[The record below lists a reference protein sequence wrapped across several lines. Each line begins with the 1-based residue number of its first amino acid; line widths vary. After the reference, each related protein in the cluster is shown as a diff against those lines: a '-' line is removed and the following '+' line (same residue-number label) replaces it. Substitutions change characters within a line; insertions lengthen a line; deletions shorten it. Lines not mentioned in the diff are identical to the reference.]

1 MKNFAKKLYFK
12 IISLF
17 KNFWTIFEEYDEL
30 KIKVRKFNVNFWQE
44 IITPT
49 KKSSGVL
56 AFFPYRESAVKKAI
70 ILIKENEEKEIAK
83 KISEA
88 LHDYLMDEIAEEN
101 ELYGFEEPLVVPI
114 PLFDKKMLEKDFNH
128 SEVFAK
134 AIASVLNMEFSP
146 KVLKK
151 IKETKDQ
158 HGLSREE
165 RTENLKNAFEA
176 DEDKV
181 SGRNIVLI
189 DDVTTTG
196 VTLLEAEKELFAKK
210 ARRVLK
216 IAIAY

>member
-1 MKNFAKKLYFK
+1 MKNFSKNLFFRLNS
-12 IISLF
+12 IF
-17 KNFWTIFEEYDEL
+17 KNFWKIFEEYDEL
-30 KIKVRKFNVNFWQE
+30 KIKVREFDVIFWRE
-44 IITPT
+44 ILTPT
-49 KKSSGVL
+49 KKASGVL

-70 ILIKENEEKEIAK
+70 ILIKENEEKEVAK

-114 PLFDKKMLEKDFNH
+114 PLFDKKILEKGFNH

-134 AIASVLNMEFSP
+134 EIANILNMEFSP
-146 KVLKK
+146 KALKK

-165 RTENLKNAFEA
+165 RTENLKNAFKA
-176 DEDKV
+176 NEDKV
-181 SGRNIVLI
+181 ASRNILLI

-196 VTLLEAEKELFAKK
+196 VTLLEAEKELEKKK

>member
-1 MKNFAKKLYFK
+1 MKNFSKNLFFHVNS
-12 IISLF
+12 IF

-30 KIKVRKFNVNFWQE
+30 KTKVQKTSVDSWKDFM
-44 IITPT
+44 IPT

-56 AFFPYRESAVKKAI
+56 AFFPYKEAVVKKAI
-70 ILIKENEEKEIAK
+70 ILIKEHEEKEIAK
-83 KISEA
+83 KMIGA
-88 LHDYLMDEIAEEN
+88 ITDDLIAEIAEEN
-101 ELYGFEEPLVVPI
+101 ELYGFGEPLVVPI
-114 PLFDKKMLEKDFNH
+114 PLFDKKILKKGFNH
-128 SEVFAK
+128 SEVFARE
-134 AIASVLNMEFSP
+134 ISNLLNAEFAP

-158 HGLSREE
+158 HGLSKEE
-165 RTENLKNAFEA
+165 REKNLKNAFKA
-176 DEDKV
+176 DPEKI
-181 SGRNIVLI
+181 SGKNILLI